1 MQPFHFLTSASTC
14 PIMNLSHF
22 ISPERRMSNPH
33 SQAEQKVLTAVPAG
47 APAGPA
53 PAPATA
59 AKQPNRRVLVV
70 AAVIALAAIGAGAR
84 MWYNSTHYVETDNA
98 YVAGHVHPVSSR
110 IAGTV
115 TRVLIDDNQIVHEG
129 DVIAE
134 LDPFDQHVRVE
145 QIQAQ
150 IDTDEQQVLQS
161 DAQVAQT
168 QAGAAAAQVAQSD
181 AQLVRAK
188 QDADRYGQLY
198 NSQMKA
204 VSKAE
209 LDAAVAARASAVAD
223 VAAKRDSVVAAKAQI
238 GSAAAAREVLKAQVR
253 VLRVQLKDAQQQ
265 LAYNKILAP
274 VTGRIGK
281 RSIEVGQ
288 RVQPGQQ
295 LTAIVQDDVW
305 VTANFKETQLANLRK
320 GQEVNVKIDAL
331 PDYKLVGQIDSFAP
345 ASGAEFA
352 LLPADN
358 ATGNF
363 TKIGQRVPVKIIL
376 KAADLKAL
384 SGRLAPGMSA
394 ITEVEIKQA
403 VANPIP
409 AAQVH

>member
-53 PAPATA
+53 AAPATA

-150 IDTDEQQVLQS
+150 IDTAEQQVLQS

-168 QAGAAAAQVAQSD
+168 QAQASAAAAQVAQSD

-209 LDAAVAARASAVAD
+209 LDAAVAARAVAD

-363 TKIGQRVPVKIIL
+363 TKIVQRVPVKIIL

>member
-53 PAPATA
+53 AAPATA

-115 TRVLIDDNQIVHEG
+115 TRVLIDDNQVVHEG

-150 IDTDEQQVLQS
+150 IDTAEQQVLQS

-168 QAGAAAAQVAQSD
+168 QAQASAAAAQVAQSD

-209 LDAAVAARASAVAD
+209 LDGAVAARASAVAD

-238 GSAAAAREVLKAQVR
+238 GSAAAAREVLKAQV
-253 VLRVQLKDAQQQ
+253 RVQLKDAQQQ

-363 TKIGQRVPVKIIL
+363 TKIVQRVPVKIIL

>member
-53 PAPATA
+53 AAPATA

-115 TRVLIDDNQIVHEG
+115 TRVLIDDNQVVHEG

-145 QIQAQ
+145 QTQAQ
-150 IDTDEQQVLQS
+150 AS
-161 DAQVAQT
+161 
-168 QAGAAAAQVAQSD
+168 AAAAQVAQSD

-209 LDAAVAARASAVAD
+209 LDAAVATRASAVAD

-238 GSAAAAREVLKAQVR
+238 GAAGAAREVLKAQVR

-274 VTGRIGK
+274 VSGRIGK
-281 RSIEVGQ
+281 RTIEVGQ

-331 PDYKLVGQIDSFAP
+331 PDYKLIGQIDSFAP

-363 TKIGQRVPVKIIL
+363 TKIVQRVPVKIIL

>member
-33 SQAEQKVLTAVPAG
+33 SQAEQKVLTAAPAG

-53 PAPATA
+53 AAPATA

-115 TRVLIDDNQIVHEG
+115 TRVLIDDNQVVHEG

-150 IDTDEQQVLQS
+150 IDTAEQQVLQS
-161 DAQVAQT
+161 D
-168 QAGAAAAQVAQSD
+168 AQVAQSD

-209 LDAAVAARASAVAD
+209 LDAAVATRASAVAD

-305 VTANFKETQLANLRK
+305 VTATSRK
-320 GQEVNVKIDAL
+320 PSWPTCAR
-331 PDYKLVGQIDSFAP
+331 A
-345 ASGAEFA
+345 
-352 LLPADN
+352 
-358 ATGNF
+358 
-363 TKIGQRVPVKIIL
+363 
-376 KAADLKAL
+376 
-384 SGRLAPGMSA
+384 
-394 ITEVEIKQA
+394 
-403 VANPIP
+403 
-409 AAQVH
+409 

>member
-33 SQAEQKVLTAVPAG
+33 SQAEQKVLTAAPAG

-53 PAPATA
+53 AAPATA

-115 TRVLIDDNQIVHEG
+115 TRVLIDDNQVVHEG

-150 IDTDEQQVLQS
+150 IDTAEQQVLQS

-168 QAGAAAAQVAQSD
+168 Q

-363 TKIGQRVPVKIIL
+363 TKIVQRVPVKIIL

>member
-1 MQPFHFLTSASTC
+1 
-14 PIMNLSHF
+14 
-22 ISPERRMSNPH
+22 MSNPH
-33 SQAEQKVLTAVPAG
+33 SQAEPKVLSAVPAG
-47 APAGPA
+47 TPAAPAAPAAA
-53 PAPATA
+53 PAPA
-59 AKQPNRRVLVV
+59 AKQPNRRVLIV

-98 YVAGHVHPVSSR
+98 YVAGHVHPVSAR

-115 TRVLIDDNQIVHEG
+115 TRVLIDDNQVVREG

-150 IDTDEQQVLQS
+150 IDTAEQQVLQS

-168 QAGAAAAQVAQSD
+168 QAQASAAAAQVAQSD
-181 AQLVRAK
+181 AQLVRAR

-209 LDAAVAARASAVAD
+209 LDAAVATRASAVAD

-238 GSAAAAREVLKAQVR
+238 GSANAAREVLKAQVR

-265 LAYNKILAP
+265 LAYNRILAP
-274 VTGRIGK
+274 VSGRIGK

-305 VTANFKETQLANLRK
+305 VTANFKETQLAHLRK
-320 GQEVNVKIDAL
+320 GQEVDVKIDAL

-363 TKIGQRVPVKIIL
+363 TKIVQRVPVKIIL

-394 ITEVEIKQA
+394 VTEVAIKEA
-403 VANPIP
+403 ATNAIP